1 MIFPED
7 YCVVTSVHRLDKH
20 GTTYISENLFWDL
33 SKHVCADMGAGL
45 SKKRSLTFKAKEL
58 SLY

>member
-1 MIFPED
+1 M
-7 YCVVTSVHRLDKH
+7 DKH

-33 SKHVCADMGAGL
+33 SKHVCADMGAAL